1 MPKAEVLK
9 ESINEAGRRT
19 CRNQWQNDDGNL
31 QHACAMCNDVCLFE
45 MAIDIGGCDWDEA
58 SKERD
63 CPDVKCQNSIM
74 RQS

>member
-31 QHACAMCNDVCLFE
+31 QHACAHVQRCCLFE
-45 MAIDIGGCDWDEA
+45 MAVNVGGCDWDEVFTPIEQA
-58 SKERD
+58 RKGLV
-63 CPDVKCQNSIM
+63 PM
-74 RQS
+74 